1 MITLAIGH
9 GASLLA
15 EKTDLSVAEQL
26 AQLRQENK
34 EMRAVLD
41 DYRQKV
47 LTAGGPRV
55 QDEKDEQNQPQETSF
70 AEVDESTDDPTIQCQ
85 TICKFVRPAAGGN

>member
-1 MITLAIGH
+1 LITLAIGH

-55 QDEKDEQNQPQETSF
+55 QEKDEQNQPQETSF